1 VTDRKQ
7 AILGADGRVL
17 GSRAESTRA
26 RLLEATSKLL
36 AEQGVLEL
44 KIVDITREVGSSPA
58 TFYQYFVDV
67 DAALLA
73 LADEA
78 TSDELPLVAHFE
90 TDWEAADGVQR
101 AREFVDAYTR
111 FWDDH
116 NAVLRVRNL
125 KAEEG
130 HPAFRE
136 SRSSAHLLMID
147 AMSAMVERA
156 QLAGRL
162 PDTINPFVASTA
174 VIAIM
179 ERLLPY
185 RKEIA
190 RRGAPIEAQRD
201 TVVELVHRA
210 LTGR

>member
-1 VTDRKQ
+1 VTSSKK

-17 GSRAESTRA
+17 GSRAETTRS

-36 AEQGVLEL
+36 SEQGVLEL

-78 TSDELPLVAHFE
+78 TRDELPLVAHFE
-90 TDWEAADGVQR
+90 TDWEADGVQR

-130 HPAFRE
+130 NPAFRE
-136 SRSSAHLLMID
+136 SRSTAHLLMID
-147 AMSAMVERA
+147 AMSKMVERA
-156 QLAGRL
+156 QAAGRL
-162 PDTINPFVASTA
+162 PESINPFVASTA

-185 RKEIA
+185 RNEIL
-190 RRGAPIEAQRD
+190 RRGASLEAQRD